1 MKVTFFLFLAGAI
14 NLALASPTTT
24 EPPMVNYDSTD
35 EPTTVD
41 PPMVNFDDDDDDG
54 DDDDGVV
61 IELPEDE
68 DEDAAAEASMMET
81 EAAMHERQL
90 YKVYDDDDEGN
101 DNSTIEVEPPNPDD
115 DDEQD
120 RIVNGFFARNGWFP
134 SLARIFPTFGRTQF
148 M

>member
-1 MKVTFFLFLAGAI
+1 MLLAGAI
-14 NLALASPTTT
+14 NLAMASTNNTT

-41 PPMVNFDDDDDDG
+41 PPMVNFDDDGNDDDA
-54 DDDDGVV
+54 VV

-68 DEDAAAEASMMET
+68 DEDAAARAAMVET

-90 YKVYDDDDEGN
+90 YKAYDDSEGN
-101 DNSTIEVEPPNPDD
+101 DNSTIEIEVPTPDD
-115 DDEQD
+115 NEDQD

-134 SLARIFPTFGRTQF
+134 TLARIFPTFGRSQF
-148 M
+148 V